1 MQIEEH
7 LLPYLKDSLV
17 NGKICR
23 FNRTSVFVY
32 ITKISANLPEYKK
45 QEYYEIIRRAT
56 EIWNKYAPVK
66 FVVTENQNQAD
77 IVFVWVKTGIKFEG
91 MCKFR
96 SIVASEIKAVTIE
109 IGLPNPN
116 SPKIITN
123 ESIIHTAL
131 HELGHSLGLGHG
143 SNENDVM
150 FVPHKKTLSEPSEND
165 IKILKIIYSFSA
177 GTTLTEITQ

>member
-23 FNRTSVFVY
+23 FNRESVFVF
-32 ITKISANLPEYKK
+32 ITKISENIPEYKK
-45 QEYYEIIRRAT
+45 QEYYEIIRRTT

-77 IVFVWVKTGIKFEG
+77 IVIIWVKTGIKFEG

-116 SPKIITN
+116 SPKIINSQT
-123 ESIIHTAL
+123 ILHTAL
-131 HELGHSLGLGHG
+131 HELGHAMGLGHG
-143 SNENDVM
+143 INENDVM
-150 FVPHKKTLSEPSEND
+150 FVPHKKTLSEPSQND
-165 IKILKIIYSFSA
+165 IQILNIIYSFSA
-177 GTTLTEITQ
+177 GSVLSEITQ